1 MMRRSS
7 LFSRRRSS
15 SLVAPKFRRARK
27 IRQRRRDRLLLL
39 AFEAIV
45 RKSSSSRLFFF
56 FPHLAIISFV
66 VDLTYFGSIGILSRW
81 RTQNVDQRTSTKKIG
96 RTERKK
102 AESERERDRE
112 KIISRSLKKNGKLD
126 ARERKKRYHSRL
138 CPLRRSIS
146 YFTIDASRNNV
157 LVRLFI
163 RSHTFRL
170 MTPSH

>member
-81 RTQNVDQRTSTKKIG
+81 RTQNVDQRASTKKIG

-102 AESERERDRE
+102 AESEREKNYLSVAEEERQVGRARE
-112 KIISRSLKKNGKLD
+112 KEKVPQPTLPPS
-126 ARERKKRYHSRL
+126 
-138 CPLRRSIS
+138 
-146 YFTIDASRNNV
+146 TIN
-157 LVRLFI
+157 LVFHNRCKQK
-163 RSHTFRL
+163 
-170 MTPSH
+170 